1 MAMPATIGKGWILTK
16 LDAVVGSPDL
26 NDVITKLKDPLY
38 DDGAQLADLFSD
50 VNVTIAGQLYK
61 VLDNVTTYRF
71 RRSGL
76 LTEKQHALQHW
87 FGNWWV
93 DDQPTA
99 PILRVGLLE
108 AFQTCRDPT
117 RPRPLD
123 TYWVCAGYEVEV
135 AIATSDQQVT
145 LMILTPRPEDQ
156 IVEVHNLAE
165 PIRIVERSDDYLSIT
180 TKQLKAIRK

>member
-87 FGNWWV
+87 FGSWWV
-93 DDQPTA
+93 DYQPTA
-99 PILRVGLLE
+99 KILRVGLLE
-108 AFQTCRDPT
+108 ALQTCRDSA
-117 RPRPLD
+117 RPLD
-123 TYWVCAGYEVEV
+123 TYWICAGYEVEV
-135 AIATSDQQVT
+135 AIATSTKQVT
-145 LMILTPRPEDQ
+145 LMILTPKPEDH
-156 IVEVHNLAE
+156 IVEPHTIAE
-165 PIRIVERSDDYLSIT
+165 PIRLVEWSDDYLSIMNE
-180 TKQLKAIRK
+180 QLKAIRK